1 MVPPGIEPGTQGF
14 SVLCSTNWA
23 MAPCVSE
30 GGECVSLG
38 GATRN
43 RTGDTRIFSPLLYQ
57 LSYGTF
63 LNCECKGRH
72 FFWNS
77 KGFCRKVSTQRLN
90 QWYKVTFLSL
100 CRGFSV
106 LFFPDFS
113 LLKAIEPALPG
124 SLTCNRE
131 IISFFRKILS
141 QIVILKY
148 PNKMYDLRLC
158 FERAFLTEEQMN

>member
-1 MVPPGIEPGTQGF
+1 M
-14 SVLCSTNWA
+14 
-23 MAPCVSE
+23 
-30 GGECVSLG
+30 
-38 GATRN
+38 
-43 RTGDTRIFSPLLYQ
+43 
-57 LSYGTF
+57 
-63 LNCECKGRH
+63 K
-72 FFWNS
+72 
-77 KGFCRKVSTQRLN
+77 RLN

-113 LLKAIEPALPG
+113 LLKAIEPALPVPL
-124 SLTCNRE
+124 SFNRE

-158 FERAFLTEEQMN
+158 FEGAFLTEEQKNKKSFVNHSLCTFVLLSKNYAPLHCIDVTNSPPLAPSRTGIVSYTNSRLILRWLSMRRKMKSRMVNPQREEPP